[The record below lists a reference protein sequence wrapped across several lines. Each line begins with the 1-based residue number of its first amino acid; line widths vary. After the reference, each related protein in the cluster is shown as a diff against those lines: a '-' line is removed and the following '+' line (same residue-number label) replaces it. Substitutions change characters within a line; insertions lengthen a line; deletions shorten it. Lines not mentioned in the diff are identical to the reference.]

1 MGLEWR
7 GAELPFSARDTVL
20 WERAEQEIEAHRCG
34 DVIMRVVDA
43 NGQPLRGVP
52 VRYNQR
58 VHAFHFGAQYPYDSE
73 TYDLLQQA
81 GINAATLWLGW
92 KYVEPEAGIYNWEY
106 LDRVWHPALLHKRG
120 LRLTAHALN
129 WFKPGW
135 NVLPQYLLDTP
146 VTELPDLVYKHVG
159 QIARHWA
166 PYIETFEL
174 VNEPFWTDADA
185 LTLGLED
192 MVRICHA
199 TAVAVRDVVPDAR
212 LEINFAEASRKLS
225 YRLSPLDFLEQ
236 LERANV
242 PYDSIGLQAFENGY
256 SVTDPPTF
264 YRTKT
269 FTGILQT
276 LQQYAK
282 AGKSIDISALAMPSV
297 PPCSKPPSRF
307 ELRYGLWDETAQA
320 RYLDAAYTLFFAH
333 RAVEGITWWC
343 PVDGRLSFIQGG
355 GLLRED
361 LSPKPSYTALKQW
374 MQRHTSSGQVYSD
387 AEGRAVIRG
396 YGGDYEI
403 TVGAGTLGRP
413 MTHHIDPR
421 VATEVTVV
429 LDRNR

>member
-7 GAELPFSARDTVL
+7 GAELPFSARDTIL
-20 WERAEQEIEAHRCG
+20 WERAEQEIKAHRCG
-34 DVIMRVVDA
+34 EVIMRIVDA
-43 NGQPLRGVP
+43 DGQPLRGVP
-52 VRYNQR
+52 VCYKQR
-58 VHAFHFGAQYPYDSE
+58 SHAFRFGIQYPYHPLV
-73 TYDLLQQA
+73 YDLLQQA

-106 LDRVWHPALLHKRG
+106 LAKVWHPAALQKRG
-120 LRLTAHALN
+120 FRLTAHAMN

-135 NVLPQYLLDTP
+135 NVLPQYLLDRPTA
-146 VTELPDLVYKHVG
+146 ELPRLVYEHVG

-185 LTLGLED
+185 LTLSLED

-199 TAVAVRDVVPDAR
+199 AALAIRDVAPDAH
-212 LEINFAEASRKLS
+212 LEVNFAEVSRKLS
-225 YRLSPLDFLEQ
+225 YEVSPFALLAQ
-236 LERANV
+236 LEKAGV
-242 PYDSIGLQAFENGY
+242 PYNCIGLQAFENGY

-264 YRTKT
+264 FRTKT

-282 AGKSIDISALAMPSV
+282 IGKPIHISALAVPSMPPS
-297 PPCSKPPSRF
+297 SKPPSRF
-307 ELRYGLWDETAQA
+307 DLRYGSWDETMQA
-320 RYLDAAYTLFFAH
+320 CYLDAAYTFFFAQ
-333 RAVEGITWWC
+333 RAVESITWWC
-343 PVDGRLSFIQGG
+343 PVDGRLSFIQAG

-361 LSPKPSYTALKQW
+361 LSPKPSYQALKQW

-387 AEGRAVIRG
+387 TEGRAVIPG
-396 YGGDYEI
+396 YGGDYNI
-403 TVGAGTLGRP
+403 TVGTGTLGKP
-413 MTHHIDPR
+413 MTHHIEPR